1 MDGMNK
7 EEFLKKSYN
16 KIEIM
21 DEQDLKNCLRKI
33 IKIIPDDKR
42 INFLDLLSEN
52 TEFEVKKVKN
62 IKSMYDDYVKI
73 EIEKINEWIELVES
87 SELTLEGDGYEDYS
101 KGYWSSEVL
110 WEYRDPNKLG
120 IKIEEALSFADK
132 CISDYRYEEALSI
145 MELIMDLQVEVENE
159 WDDEFNLDLEELVN
173 EKIIEVRLEKFALKV
188 LYCNYKIQT
197 KENRAE
203 SCYLYFSYPY
213 FKDIHIEDI
222 FNIGKEELNDTDYFW
237 NNWIE
242 VLMTKSGDVALRLLK
257 EAILYHKGEEG
268 LLIQARLGYSI
279 HPSLYLLAVELYEKK
294 YDYINMMKIG
304 EEALGK
310 IDRNMIIRSE
320 VALKT
325 SLAAYFLEDEMLMQ
339 KYWYEAYDSNSTVVN
354 YLRLFT
360 SKNAINMY
368 KDSAEEKIDA
378 KLISKNVN
386 YGQSKEL
393 LKNYIHEYEYNCLC
407 FFSGQFKKVKNL
419 CNNPK
424 SSLGWTGKFIEA
436 GISLFM
442 LYIYQGEN
450 LGKAMIDI
458 ENTMSDDLGFKKD
471 VELIFINKYSKDSI
485 IKEKNKMILWSNIK
499 KWKVEYSM
507 SNEEKN
513 EYIIWIE
520 DIINKRTQA
529 IVSGQY
535 RGKYGSVALLI
546 AALGEVKET
555 LGVIDEKASLIHKFT
570 NMFPRHSAFRA
581 ELNKYK

>member
-1 MDGMNK
+1 MNK

-33 IKIIPDDKR
+33 IKSIPDDK
-42 INFLDLLSEN
+42 IIKFLDLLWEN
-52 TEFEVKKVKN
+52 TEVEVKKVKH
-62 IKSMYDDYVKI
+62 IKIIEEDYVKI
-73 EIEKINEWIELVES
+73 EIEKINKWIELVES
-87 SELTLEGDGYEDYS
+87 SELTLEADGYEDYA
-101 KGYWSSEVL
+101 KGYGSSEVL
-110 WEYRDPNKLG
+110 WQYRDPNKLG

-132 CISDYRYEEALSI
+132 CISGYRYEEALSI
-145 MELIMDLQVEVENE
+145 MELIMDLQVEIENE

-188 LYCNYKIQT
+188 LYCNYKIQH
-197 KENRAE
+197 KDNRAE
-203 SCYLYFSYPY
+203 SSYLYFSYPY

-242 VLMTKSGDVALRLLK
+242 VLMTKAGDVALRLLK

-268 LLIQARLGYSI
+268 LLIQARLGYNI
-279 HPSLYLLAVELYEKK
+279 HPSLYLFVVELYEKK

-320 VALKT
+320 IALKT

-360 SKNAINMY
+360 SNNAINIY
-368 KDSAEEKIDA
+368 KDSAEEKIDVR
-378 KLISKNVN
+378 LISKNVN
-386 YGQSKEL
+386 YEKSKEL
-393 LKNYIHEYEYNCLC
+393 LKNYIHDYEYNSLC
-407 FFSGQFKKVKNL
+407 FFSGKFKKVKNL

-424 SSLGWTGKFIEA
+424 SSLGWSGKFIEA

-442 LYIYQGEN
+442 LYLYQGEN

-535 RGKYGSVALLI
+535 RRKYGSVALLI
-546 AALGEVKET
+546 TALGEVKET
-555 LGVIDEKASLIHKFT
+555 LGEVDAKISLIHKFT
-570 NMFPRHSAFRA
+570 NMFPRHSAFRS